1 MQRDSMLESISR
13 LATGKQE
20 LCTSNASLEDTAAKN
35 TLYSSCNQ
43 QFNQPHKVL
52 YTGKPESGS
61 LDQVSKVKSQVTC
74 HSNVKPSLP
83 SACTGSQ
90 QMSSFERACY
100 EDFQTYIPEI
110 TSETQFTVPGKLCEE
125 NPDCGSVSSTC
136 SVVNQDCVLTHYPS
150 SSYNIPPSARHY
162 YEVVEPF
169 PFKDSKDSAS
179 STLGNCQYNDAGHN
193 LCMSQERHPDLH
205 FSNNAY
211 SRSLKN
217 TPQPPLNK
225 VANHYGQQL
234 CPTVSIRVDISC
246 PVSPCGCN
254 KISCQDACSKSS
266 IQHRYGNIP
275 RYSSPGNQ
283 QSNSVVRPSLSNF
296 HQGLPGGFNAKANPF
311 GGRYNQASSYTN
323 SYNADYS
330 KSQFKL
336 GDYGDT
342 DIKPYPPRYED
353 VVNNNGFPL
362 RGSLN
367 NYAFYTNVA
376 AQNGKCIASDQRFC
390 QSVGSSTGDK
400 KFPITNA
407 RTETVNP
414 SAIKYQDKMQ
424 WEKNISANF
433 STNENSFVSAKN
445 GISPLDGN
453 QTVTKGLHFHNSV
466 TNPYQEIVELRPVD
480 PGKIFGQYKYQTSG
494 KMLVGEKCTRPEQR
508 NKTYLQSSPVCGDR
522 SPVLAENPT
531 GMSNISGLS
540 KSLLMEPSSPIANLS
555 NLVAKIHPDH
565 GNIMTG
571 RKNVKVEG
579 KSKVNFVGQSERS
592 RLFSFYTI
600 NKGNVFIQGKIV
612 LSQGVRGG

>member
-1 MQRDSMLESISR
+1 MQRDSMPESISR
-13 LATGKQE
+13 SATGKQE

-52 YTGKPESGS
+52 YTGKPESVPS
-61 LDQVSKVKSQVTC
+61 SDHVSKVKSQVTY

-83 SACTGSQ
+83 FACTGSQ

-100 EDFQTYIPEI
+100 EDFQMYIPEI
-110 TSETQFTVPGKLCEE
+110 TAETQFTVPGKHCED
-125 NPDCGSVSSTC
+125 NSDCGNVSSTC

-150 SSYNIPPSARHY
+150 SSYNVSPSARHY

-169 PFKDSKDSAS
+169 PFKDSKDRAS

-217 TPQPPLNK
+217 TPQPPPNK

-254 KISCQDACSKSS
+254 KISCCCRDACSKSS

-283 QSNSVVRPSLSNF
+283 SNSVVMPSLSNF
-296 HQGLPGGFNAKANPF
+296 QQGLPGGFNAKANPF
-311 GGRYNQASSYTN
+311 SGKYNEASSYTN

-330 KSQFKL
+330 KNQFKL
-336 GDYGDT
+336 GDYGDA

-353 VVNNNGFPL
+353 VANNNGFSL

-376 AQNGKCIASDQRFC
+376 AQNGKCVASDQRFC
-390 QSVGSSTGDK
+390 QSVGSSTSDK
-400 KFPITNA
+400 KFPIPNA

-414 SAIKYQDKMQ
+414 SAIKYQDKMR
-424 WEKNISANF
+424 WEKNISENF
-433 STNENSFVSAKN
+433 STNEKSFVSAKN
-445 GISPLDGN
+445 GSSPLDGN
-453 QTVTKGLHFHNSV
+453 QTGTKGLHFHNNV

-494 KMLVGEKCTRPEQR
+494 KMLIGEKCMCPEPR
-508 NKTYLQSSPVCGDR
+508 NKTYLQSPPVCGDG
-522 SPVLAENPT
+522 SPAQAENPT
-531 GMSNISGLS
+531 SMNNVGRLS

-579 KSKVNFVGQSERS
+579 KSKVNFVGQSERC

-600 NKGNVFIQGKIV
+600 IKEMYSYRVK
-612 LSQGVRGG
+612 LY